1 MHIFVINLKKDTQKR
16 EDFIKNFKPFK
27 LEYEFIDGV
36 YGGGL
41 SEGELKNLVYDY
53 PNCFMTKGEIGCA
66 LSHLK
71 IYQKTVDEDI
81 PYALILEDDTL
92 FDTEFPKYLKEIE
105 NFLSQKLN
113 FELVCLMYQGDKYL
127 KNLNLETNKRISLY
141 KMRAGTG
148 TYGYVITKAAAKKLL
163 KSNTPIILEA
173 DCWIQYLKL
182 CGLNLY
188 CLDKDIVKT
197 SDSDGLNSSIG
208 SDRHKLGK
216 QKSNARKQRMRKFGG
231 IGYILRGLRYRAI
244 NKIFK
249 KQLICK

>member
-1 MHIFVINLKKDTQKR
+1 M
-16 EDFIKNFKPFK
+16 
-27 LEYEFIDGV
+27 
-36 YGGGL
+36 GGGL

-71 IYQKTVDEDI
+71 IYQKIVDENI
-81 PYALILEDDTL
+81 PYALILEDDAI
-92 FDTEFPKYLKEIE
+92 FDAEFPKYLKEIE
-105 NFLSQKLN
+105 NFLSQKPN

-127 KNLNLETNKRISLY
+127 KNLNLKTNKRISLY

-163 KSNTPIILEA
+163 NSNTPVILEA
-173 DCWIQYLKL
+173 DCWVQCLKL

-197 SDSDGLNSSIG
+197 SDSDGSNSSIEHE
-208 SDRHKLGK
+208 RHTLGK
-216 QKSNARKQRMRKFGG
+216 QKSKARKRRMRKFGG
-231 IGYILRGLRYRAI
+231 LKYILRSLWYRAI
-244 NKIFK
+244 NRFFH
-249 KQLICK
+249 KQLVGK